1 MSRAGAGMWRVPR
14 PSLWIPMKGLLVF
27 WLIHRLKLILRPI
40 DGYLLILL
48 GNHFFF
54 LDIFSHRIH
63 FTIFGFF
70 RKWASKGLGFPT
82 SPNHLEPAWSG
93 CLPNLSS
100 SGSSLNLSSSM
111 SRWQGSNLN
120 PEVSPGTLS
129 TFPSHFYIYYDRCWD
144 MAAAGKKSNHWLET
158 AAGRY

>member
-1 MSRAGAGMWRVPR
+1 MSQHIIHAAAGCGKALAMDHGRLNASWKIS
-14 PSLWIPMKGLLVF
+14 SLAVNGQSFLV
-27 WLIHRLKLILRPI
+27 I

-93 CLPNLSS
+93 
-100 SGSSLNLSSSM
+100 
-111 SRWQGSNLN
+111 W
-120 PEVSPGTLS
+120 VK
-129 TFPSHFYIYYDRCWD
+129 DRSIRR
-144 MAAAGKKSNHWLET
+144 MFKPAAASVSIINPSFVEFWDAAEKSSCNVERLTME
-158 AAGRY
+158 RYFLYKLVYYQPFQREVH